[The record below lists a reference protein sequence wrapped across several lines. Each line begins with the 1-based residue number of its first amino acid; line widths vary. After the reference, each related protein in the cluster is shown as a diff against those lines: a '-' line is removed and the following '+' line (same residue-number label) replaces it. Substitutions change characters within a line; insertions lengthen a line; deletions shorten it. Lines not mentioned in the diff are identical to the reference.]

1 MDKLKIK
8 CLKCGSPS
16 FVKNGF
22 VFGHQRYHCKKCGY
36 QFTKNAPAGKSIF
49 IKLIAHT
56 LYLSG
61 LSMRQVAPI
70 VGVTTQSVSRWIKKW
85 HPAYMSEVGDK
96 SLIYHTNIKTLSSD
110 LGLTTEDT
118 LMVVSTKLPS
128 GAICHSII
136 QLPTHL
142 KKTLKE

>member
-1 MDKLKIK
+1 MEKTKLK
-8 CLKCGSPS
+8 CLKCGSTS
-16 FVKNGF
+16 YVKNGV
-22 VFGHQRYHCKKCGY
+22 VFGHQRYYCKACGY

-70 VGVTTQSVSRWIKKW
+70 VGVTVQSVSRWIKKW
-85 HPAYMSEVGDK
+85 HPAYMTEIGNK
-96 SLIYHTNIKTLSSD
+96 SFIYHTNTENLAFD
-110 LGLTTEDT
+110 LQLKKEDN

-128 GAICHSII
+128 GAICHSVI
-136 QLPTHL
+136 QLPNNF
-142 KKTLKE
+142 KKSLKE